1 MAIGKYKE
9 WLTPEGLA
17 TIEGY
22 ARDGLNDNEIAKKL
36 HITPSTFY
44 EWLKNFSEIKETIK
58 KARVP
63 VNEIV
68 EKTFFDT
75 KLKPQTVVETITE
88 KTIHRDAEGNITS
101 STEHVKKQER
111 YIPADTTAMLFYM
124 KCRMPEKYNDRIN
137 VSIDNGKEL
146 PKLYEALE
154 ADDDIRE
161 VVEEAETDI

>member
-88 KTIHRDAEGNITS
+88 KTIHRDAEGNIKS

>member
-58 KARVP
+58 IARVP

>member
-101 STEHVKKQER
+101 ST
-111 YIPADTTAMLFYM
+111 
-124 KCRMPEKYNDRIN
+124 
-137 VSIDNGKEL
+137 
-146 PKLYEALE
+146 
-154 ADDDIRE
+154 
-161 VVEEAETDI
+161 

>member
-22 ARDGLNDNEIAKKL
+22 ARDGLNDKEIAEKIGVNKA
-36 HITPSTFY
+36 TFY
-44 EWLKNFSEIKETIK
+44 DWLKNYPDFSDTIK
-58 KARVP
+58 KGRVP

-75 KLKPQTVVETITE
+75 KLKPQTITETITE

-101 STEHVKKQER
+101 STEHIKKQER

-154 ADDDIRE
+154 ADNDIRE
-161 VVEEAETDI
+161 VVEEAEANL

>member
-1 MAIGKYKE
+1 MAIGKYKD

-22 ARDGLNDNEIAKKL
+22 ARDGLNDEEIADRIGIAKV
-36 HITPSTFY
+36 TFY
-44 EWLKNFSEIKETIK
+44 DWVKRFPNFPNAIK
-58 KARVP
+58 KGRAP

-88 KTIHRDAEGNITS
+88 KTIHRDADGNITS
-101 STEHVKKQER
+101 QTEHVKKQER